1 LWGSVV
7 EFDRSHIFGSSEDI
21 MAFLFGSPIVVTIL
35 LDGVEERKTIDFTT
49 ENGSEKLPLYIGDET
64 VKGVAKITCKEGKK
78 YEHQGIKV
86 DFIGQVGN
94 DRSSHPPQTPK
105 PTW

>member
-1 LWGSVV
+1 
-7 EFDRSHIFGSSEDI
+7 

-94 DRSSHPPQTPK
+94 DRSSHPPQTPN

>member
-1 LWGSVV
+1 
-7 EFDRSHIFGSSEDI
+7 

-64 VKGVAKITCKEGKK
+64 VKGVAKVTCKEGKK

-94 DRSSHPPQTPK
+94 HLPPPPPNRPIESLACKITK
-105 PTW
+105 

>member
-1 LWGSVV
+1 
-7 EFDRSHIFGSSEDI
+7 

-64 VKGVAKITCKEGKK
+64 VKGVAKVTCKEGKK

-94 DRSSHPPQTPK
+94 HRSSHSPPPQTYPVNLWCSLACDK
-105 PTW
+105 

>member
-1 LWGSVV
+1 
-7 EFDRSHIFGSSEDI
+7 

-94 DRSSHPPQTPK
+94 DPSSYPPP
-105 PTW
+105 PTGEFVVFACM